1 MIANKYQVWRII
13 LFHCTLLF
21 YYLNFSIYPFDYKF
35 QVMFYHSLL
44 CLHIFKAVISFFCA
58 AMPISCRGCQ
68 YDGFILSIFG
78 ILSTF
83 SSCPVRR
90 CVTAGLIL
98 IVLVRLC
105 FPAIFI
111 SYVRLWFAQIAIV
124 SLGLPSPLL
133 YLGFPLSLHTTFA
146 IVPP

>member
-13 LFHCTLLF
+13 IFNYILRF
-21 YYLNFSIYPFDYKF
+21 YYSNFSIYPFDYKF
-35 QVMFYHSLL
+35 QVMFYHFLL
-44 CLHIFKAVISFFCA
+44 CLHIFKATISFFCA

-83 SSCPVRR
+83 SSCPVTLSVR
-90 CVTAGLIL
+90 VGLIM
-98 IVLVRLC
+98 ITLVKLC

-111 SYVRLWFAQIAIV
+111 FYVRLWFAQTAIAC
-124 SLGLPSPLL
+124 LGLRLSLL
-133 YLGFPLSLHTTFA
+133 YLGFPLSLHTTFV
-146 IVPP
+146 IVPL